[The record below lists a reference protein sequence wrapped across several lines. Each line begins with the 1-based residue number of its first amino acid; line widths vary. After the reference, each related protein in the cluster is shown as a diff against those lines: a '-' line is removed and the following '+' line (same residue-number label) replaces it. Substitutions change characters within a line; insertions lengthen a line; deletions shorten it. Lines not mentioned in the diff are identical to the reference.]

1 MTGTTVLEPTK
12 STPVAARTALGLR
25 ATQFVT
31 PVEVMDADTHEG
43 LRAALGLIVDA
54 GWDCEAARAVLA
66 ALDSRTQSWAA
77 QRARTC
83 RASVDPGD
91 VLSFGWSTL
100 ATFPSQVIASQ
111 APWAYLWA
119 SVQKRLGSSIAADI
133 LLSEKT
139 TRWPRDEW
147 PTILRSGVHSL
158 GLPDEKNIDPALL
171 LEAENATTCAV
182 EALVAHLAG
191 GLAAEAVFWTEA
203 VTRALHIMES
213 ARRSYEEVELR
224 KDAYMRNVL
233 RLSLNELAALAAL
246 LIGPRRGDREAHSL
260 LLALRH
266 DPDTCPA
273 DVEGARARIRLLR
286 QRRHV
291 VTAARYA
298 AVAA

>member
-1 MTGTTVLEPTK
+1 MTETAVLEPTG
-12 STPVAARTALGLR
+12 TTHAATRTAPRSR
-25 ATQFVT
+25 ATEFAT
-31 PVEVMDADTHEG
+31 PGAVMDADTHEG
-43 LRAALGLIVDA
+43 LRVALALIEDA

-66 ALDSRTQSWAA
+66 ALNQRTRPWAA
-77 QRARTC
+77 KRAR
-83 RASVDPGD
+83 ASRNQVEPGD
-91 VLSFGWSTL
+91 VLSIGWSTL
-100 ATFPSQVIASQ
+100 ATFGSQVAASR
-111 APWAYLWA
+111 APWAYLWTA
-119 SVQKRLGSSIAADI
+119 VQNQLGSCIAADI

-147 PTILRSGVHSL
+147 PTILRSGVNIL
-158 GLPDEKNIDPALL
+158 GVPAEENVDPALL
-171 LEAENATTCAV
+171 LEAENATDRAV

-203 VTRALHIMES
+203 VTRALHIMEH

-224 KDAYMRNVL
+224 KDAYMRDVL

-246 LIGPRRGDREAHSL
+246 LIGPRRGDRAEHSL

-266 DPDTCPA
+266 DPDTSPA

-291 VTAARYA
+291 VTAARHA